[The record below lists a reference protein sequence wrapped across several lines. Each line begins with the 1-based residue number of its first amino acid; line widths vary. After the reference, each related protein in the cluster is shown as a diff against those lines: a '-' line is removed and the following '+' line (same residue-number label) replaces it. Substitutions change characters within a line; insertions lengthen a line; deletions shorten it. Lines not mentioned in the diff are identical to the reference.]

1 MGDWRFL
8 IVAGFILVFAKAR
21 YFRSIGFIYFATVDL
36 MASAMLR
43 FIGEG
48 E

>member
-1 MGDWRFL
+1 L
-8 IVAGFILVFAKAR
+8 IVAGFIFVFAKAR
-21 YFRSIGFIYFATVDL
+21 YLRSIGFIYFATVDL
-36 MASAMLR
+36 MASAMFR